1 MHLSK
6 HRLQVKTVQK
16 SCHMWVNFDVRGQQ
30 GMDFIT
36 GGSVIMDY
44 GLVFWPEVTKKL
56 IDLFIKNTDFSFTRC

>member
-30 GMDFIT
+30 GMDFFT
-36 GGSVIMDY
+36 GIY
-44 GLVFWPEVTKKL
+44 GLVLWPEVPVFMLKWL
-56 IDLFIKNTDFSFTRC
+56 IDRFVH